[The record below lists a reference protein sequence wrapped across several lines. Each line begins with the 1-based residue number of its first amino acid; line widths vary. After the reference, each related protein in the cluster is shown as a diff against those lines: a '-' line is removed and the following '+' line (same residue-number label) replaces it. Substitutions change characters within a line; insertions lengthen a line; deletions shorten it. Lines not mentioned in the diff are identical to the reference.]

1 MAISVSY
8 VCSRPV
14 IIHMSSLLKCSITTE
29 AQTASSTLKVSSL
42 PLMNT
47 TRTAGGQ
54 HAWY

>member
-1 MAISVSY
+1 MAISMSY

-47 TRTAGGQ
+47 TQTAGGQ
-54 HAWY
+54 HAWC